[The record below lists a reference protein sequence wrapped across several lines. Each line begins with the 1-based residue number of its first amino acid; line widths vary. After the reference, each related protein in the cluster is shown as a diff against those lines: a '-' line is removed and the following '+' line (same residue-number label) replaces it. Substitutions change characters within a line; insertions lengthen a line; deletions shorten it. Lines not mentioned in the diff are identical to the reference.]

1 MALVLFDRVKETSN
15 TAGAG
20 TIVLAGAVSGYQ
32 SFAVVGNANTTYYTI
47 ADQTGSN
54 WEVGI
59 GTYYTGN
66 VSLARTTILS
76 SSNANAAVT
85 FGSNTK
91 DVFITYP
98 AEKSVN
104 QDATGNV
111 TVLQTLTANNYIATA
126 NIAGNSS
133 SGAISYGNLSYS
145 DTNIFASYTANA
157 NSYVQK
163 IIQNLSNGSA
173 ASVDFIVSNNLGNAT
188 AFYGNFGMNSA
199 NFAGTG

>member
-1 MALVLFDRVKETSN
+1 MALVVFDRVKETSN
-15 TAGAG
+15 TAGTG
-20 TIVLAGAVSGYQ
+20 TIVLGGAVTGYQ

-59 GTYYTGN
+59 GTYYTSN

-98 AEKSVN
+98 AEISVTAN
-104 QDATGNV
+104 NTPDTGYILTGGGAGVAPTWQPLNAALATGNSSI
-111 TVLQTLTANNYIATA
+111 VLNN
-126 NIAGNSS
+126 
-133 SGAISYGNLSYS
+133 
-145 DTNIFASYTANA
+145 TNITANA
-157 NSYVQK
+157 TVAVG
-163 IIQNLSNGSA
+163 QNGFSVGPITTANGVTVTI
-173 ASVDFIVSNNLGNAT
+173 ASGQTWTVI
-188 AFYGNFGMNSA
+188 
-199 NFAGTG
+199 